1 MWNKYVTEEKL
12 FFLSLSSSTGAI
24 FTDDYTRQTSIE
36 GFPMNEKKLNLFF
49 CCLLHINGDDDERI
63 DQILEHVRLFVELTG
78 IKSRRLWTIV

>member
-12 FFLSLSSSTGAI
+12 FFLSLSSSTWAI
-24 FTDDYTRQTSIE
+24 FTYDYTRQTSIE